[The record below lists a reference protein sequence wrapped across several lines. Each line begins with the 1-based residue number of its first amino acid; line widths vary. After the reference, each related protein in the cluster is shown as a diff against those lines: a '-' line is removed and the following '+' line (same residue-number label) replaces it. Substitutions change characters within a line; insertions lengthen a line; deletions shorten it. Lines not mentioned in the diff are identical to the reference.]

1 MARLFRIA
9 LPAVTARPGG
19 SAAHN
24 LRRND
29 REGKMKKKIA
39 VLIVLAALLATAVPT
54 AAYADMGPKPS
65 VRIAFAQMGEEL
77 CYATLLSKTPSTGP
91 GLRVERGGRGYP
103 LRRSG
108 TGDLA
113 RVRRVPRRRTASTF
127 CRRHGAA
134 TRQRVSPGRT
144 IRRRPSK
151 CSSIIPRRIPSP

>member
-1 MARLFRIA
+1 
-9 LPAVTARPGG
+9 
-19 SAAHN
+19 
-24 LRRND
+24 
-29 REGKMKKKIA
+29 MKKKIA

-91 GLRVERGGRGYP
+91 ASAWNGEEEDIRY
-103 LRRSG
+103 
-108 TGDLA
+108 GDLEPEIWRA
-113 RVRRVPRRRTASTF
+113 FVGYRDEDGFYF